1 MLAEDKDGVAR
12 SSPRALR
19 IGITLGVLSAVAF
32 GTMPVFAKYAY
43 DVGAEPI
50 PLLAVRFTTATVL
63 LLAFVAARREPWRLP
78 RSRAVKILL
87 LGGLAYAFEATLY
100 FAALERAPASI
111 VALIFYSYPLWTNL
125 SGFAIGL
132 ERFDPRL
139 VVALVLSG
147 AGILM
152 IFSIPS
158 TSLAGPLIALGAA
171 LAVTVYYLFAQVL
184 TEGMS
189 PLAAAIHTAGGA
201 ALSLTVVSGAT
212 GSGLPAGAIVWAMCL
227 GAVTAVAFAA
237 LYGAVTRIGSAR
249 TSIAHMLEPVTTV
262 LLAAALLGETL
273 TGKILVGALLVVSA
287 LPILATKDRRAPIE
301 PPVA

>member
-1 MLAEDKDGVAR
+1 MQAADDRRGDKG
-12 SSPRALR
+12 SLR
-19 IGITLGVLSAVAF
+19 IGITLGVISAVAF
-32 GTMPVFAKYAY
+32 GTMPVFAKNAY
-43 DVGAEPI
+43 DVGAQPI
-50 PLLAVRFTTATVL
+50 PLLAVRFTTAAL
-63 LLAFVAARREPWRLP
+63 LLLLFVTIRREGWRLARP
-78 RSRAVKILL
+78 RAVKILL

-132 ERFDPRL
+132 ERFDLRL

-147 AGILM
+147 AGILL

-189 PLAAAIHTAGGA
+189 PLAASIHTAGGA
-201 ALSLTVVSGAT
+201 AVSLTIVSGAT
-212 GSGLPAGAIVWAMCL
+212 GARLPAGAIIWAICL
-227 GAVTAVAFAA
+227 GAVTAVAFAC

-262 LLAAALLGETL
+262 LLAAALLGEDL
-273 TGKILVGALLVVSA
+273 TTKIIIGALLVVSA
-287 LPILATKDRRAPIE
+287 LPILATKDRRAPVE
-301 PPVA
+301 TPVA

>member
-1 MLAEDKDGVAR
+1 MRAADDRRGDKG
-12 SSPRALR
+12 SLR
-19 IGITLGVLSAVAF
+19 IGITLGVISAVAF
-32 GTMPVFAKYAY
+32 GTMPVFAKNAY
-43 DVGAEPI
+43 DVGAQPV
-50 PLLAVRFTTATVL
+50 PLLAVRFTTAAVL
-63 LLAFVAARREPWRLP
+63 LIAFATLRKESWRLTRP
-78 RSRAVKILL
+78 RALRILL

-125 SGFAIGL
+125 SGFALGL

-139 VVALVLSG
+139 LLALALSG
-147 AGILM
+147 AGIVL

-184 TEGMS
+184 TQGMS
-189 PLAAAIHTAGGA
+189 ALAAAIHTAGGA
-201 ALSLTVVSGAT
+201 AVSLTIVAGAT
-212 GSGLPAGAIVWAMCL
+212 GSGLPTSAIPWAICL
-227 GAVTAVAFAA
+227 GLVTAIAFAC

-249 TSIAHMLEPVTTV
+249 TAIAHMLEPVTTV

-273 TGKILVGALLVVSA
+273 TGKVAIGALLVVSA
-287 LPILATKDRRAPIE
+287 LPILATRSRVSIEAP
-301 PPVA
+301 AA

>member
-1 MLAEDKDGVAR
+1 M
-12 SSPRALR
+12 RAADDDRGGKGPLR
-19 IGITLGVLSAVAF
+19 IGITLAVISAVAF

-43 DVGAEPI
+43 DLGAEPI
-50 PLLAVRFTTATVL
+50 PLLALRFITAAIL
-63 LLAFVAARREPWRLP
+63 LIVFAAARRERWRLP
-78 RSRAVKILL
+78 RDRAAKILL

-139 VVALVLSG
+139 VLALVLSG
-147 AGILM
+147 AGILL

-201 ALSLTVVSGAT
+201 AVSLSIVSGAT
-212 GSGLPAGAIVWAMCL
+212 GSGLPAGAIPWAICL
-227 GAVTAVAFAA
+227 GTVTAIAFAG

-249 TSIAHMLEPVTTV
+249 TAIAHMLEPVTTV
-262 LLAAALLGETL
+262 LLAAALLDETL
-273 TGKILVGALLVVSA
+273 TGKIVIGALLVVSA
-287 LPILATKDRRAPIE
+287 LPILATKGRRMPAE
-301 PPVA
+301 TPVA

>member
-1 MLAEDKDGVAR
+1 MRAADDRRGDKG
-12 SSPRALR
+12 SLR
-19 IGITLGVLSAVAF
+19 IGITLGVISAVAF
-32 GTMPVFAKYAY
+32 GTMPVFAKNAY

-50 PLLAVRFTTATVL
+50 PLLAVRFTAAAVL
-63 LLAFVAARREPWRLP
+63 LIAFAALRSEDWRLP
-78 RSRAVKILL
+78 RPRAVKILL

-125 SGFAIGL
+125 SGFALGL
-132 ERFDPRL
+132 ERFDSRL

-147 AGILM
+147 AGILL

-184 TEGMS
+184 TQGMS

-201 ALSLTVVSGAT
+201 AISLSIVSGAT
-212 GSGLPAGAIVWAMCL
+212 GARLPAEAIPWALCL
-227 GAVTAVAFAA
+227 GVVTAAAFVC

-262 LLAAALLGETL
+262 LLAAALLGESL
-273 TGKILVGALLVVSA
+273 TAKIGLGAVLVVSA
-287 LPILATKDRRAPIE
+287 LPILATKDRRAPVE
-301 PPVA
+301 TPVA